1 MAENLS
7 ALELVPRG
15 VEGTGKAVVLG
26 NEPVVQSLARLSG
39 RMDNLAKLKLYAQ
52 AKKAEAKTKEV
63 KQEVD
68 RTPYNPEGIASGF
81 MTPVVQSIINPR
93 AQSLVKNWNSLDPET
108 KYKETGDL
116 GMLTKSA
123 NNFIVKTDT
132 DVNAEG
138 KTLDALG
145 WNIKPEATEA
155 GRNLYVKEMITKA
168 QADAQAAGITDPA
181 EIQKLAHTNIVS
193 NPNLA
198 VSAFRQAVTSDPNN
212 INLNKFG
219 KRILDNIGKTGYDF
233 IDSDGMRQ
241 VINRDNIFTRDGRLN
256 YGVIKKAISADEID
270 QGMLN
275 LAAVPYLKDAAIK
288 ASTPKDLAPLKA
300 TEKLIS
306 LNYNYDALQPDE
318 KNLIIQKVLPKAQN
332 AVVELMYAGKGTFE
346 TAQKLQTT
354 EEEAQGIEYGK
365 MKAGEVSGPGQAGF
379 RVTAGAVEQGPKG
392 AVPALKDGRQ
402 VVLPIDVNFGPVDS
416 KQLRPG
422 DAFNFAAGT
431 RFYFTQHVSPTVAN
445 LFGKQA
451 NDGSYVSEH
460 AFSSN
465 SLDRIKGELYVTN
478 KNAEYKTKKG
488 ETFFLPK
495 GVPVNPGQYGGKAVG
510 KNYLIVNVEDYI
522 KTLPERR
529 QQLLKGKADEIKDLR
544 IIVAP
549 GNNSSVLRKFE
560 GTYVTP
566 KKNKSNS
573 SITIL
578 KNR

>member
-15 VEGTGKAVVLG
+15 VEGTGKAVILG

-81 MTPVVQSIINPR
+81 MTPVIQSIINPK
-93 AQSLVKNWNSLDPET
+93 AQRLVKNWNSTDPET

-116 GMLTKSA
+116 GMLTKTG
-123 NNFIVKTDT
+123 NNFIVKTDA
-132 DVNAEG
+132 DVNIDG

-145 WNIKPEATEA
+145 WNIKPEATETA
-155 GRNLYVKEMITKA
+155 RNLYVNQMIAKA
-168 QADAQAAGITDPA
+168 QTDAKAAGITDPE
-181 EIQKLAHTNIVS
+181 EIKNLADTYIVS

-233 IDSDGMRQ
+233 IDEEGRRQ
-241 VINRDNIFTRDGRLN
+241 VINRDNIFTPNGRLN
-256 YGVIKKAISADEID
+256 YDVIKKAISADEID

-275 LAAVPYLKDAAIK
+275 LAAVPYLKDAAVK
-288 ASTPKDLAPLKA
+288 ASTAKDLAPLKA

-306 LNYNYDALQPDE
+306 LNYNYDELLPEE
-318 KNLIIQKVLPKAQN
+318 KTLIVQKVLPQAQN

-354 EEEAQGIEYGK
+354 EEEALQIDFGK
-365 MKAGEVSGPGQAGF
+365 MKAGEVSGPGEQAI
-379 RVTAGAVEQGPKG
+379 RVTAGAVEQGPNG
-392 AVPALKDGRQ
+392 AVPTLRNGRP
-402 VVLPIDVNFGPVDS
+402 VVLPIDVNLGKVDS

-422 DAFNFAAGT
+422 DSFNFNAGT
-431 RFYFTQHVSPTVAN
+431 RFYFTQHVSPTIAN

-460 AFSSN
+460 AFSTN
-465 SLDRIKGELYVTN
+465 SLDKIRGELYATN

-488 ETFFLPK
+488 ETFYLPK
-495 GVPVNPGQYGGKAVG
+495 GTPVNPNQYGGVPVG
-510 KNYLIVNVEDYI
+510 KNWMMISVADYI
-522 KTLPERR
+522 KTLPESK
-529 QQLLKGKADEIKDLR
+529 QQQLKGKADEIKDLR
-544 IIVAP
+544 ILVDP
-549 GNNSSVLRKFE
+549 RNNSTVLRKFE

-578 KNR
+578 KKR